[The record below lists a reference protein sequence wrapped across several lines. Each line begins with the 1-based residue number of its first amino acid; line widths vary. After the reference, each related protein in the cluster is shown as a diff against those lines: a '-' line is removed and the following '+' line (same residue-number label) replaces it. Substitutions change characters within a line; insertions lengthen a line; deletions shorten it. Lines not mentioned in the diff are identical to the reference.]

1 MHSTQS
7 TLRFFR
13 LAFCVAIVCGLA
25 APACGPSVSQTV
37 PDDLLKRLPKSS
49 RRSVFQAETVVTI
62 AIDNKG
68 SVKRNVDNT
77 LREIDRT
84 REKIK
89 KAEKEQSKA
98 SGNKAANYDLEID
111 MLEAKIDYLHEVIGH
126 QDIRAKLS
134 DWELVMAKAQF
145 ELAKVRLVKK
155 HSISYSGTVEDFE
168 EQVKDIQADVDD
180 LRKDVEAEAAELK
193 LEEEKWL
200 AAKKRYYASIGES
213 SKGWWTEQ

>member
-7 TLRFFR
+7 NPRFFR
-13 LAFCVAIVCGLA
+13 LAFCLAVAFGLA

-68 SVKRNVDNT
+68 SVKRKVDNT

-84 REKIK
+84 HEKIA

-111 MLEAKIDYLHEVIGH
+111 MLEAKIDYLHEVVGH

-134 DWELVMAKAQF
+134 NWELVIAKAQF

-180 LRKDVEAEAAELK
+180 LRKDVEAESAELK

-200 AAKKRYYASIGES
+200 AAKKHYYSSIGES